1 MAAHRSIVPS
11 DLWLI
16 HKVCTL
22 KYRLLVNQLQAIRL
36 SVNLSKRT
44 SIGYVMNNGNL
55 KHIFPL
61 QAILTQ
67 AFPKCITFGQSLR
80 LIELFNN
87 KRCLNMYAFS
97 TKTEKQTMSDIHTHC
112 LFSSPARVNW
122 KGFSFIHT
130 KPNPTN
136 SNESNLNF

>member
-22 KYRLLVNQLQAIRL
+22 KYRLLVIQLQAMCL

-44 SIGYVMNNGNL
+44 SIGYVMNFGNL
-55 KHIFPL
+55 MTSFPL
-61 QAILTQ
+61 HAILTP
-67 AFPKCITFGQSLR
+67 ACTKRITFSQSLR

-87 KRCLNMYAFS
+87 KRCINMYAFF
-97 TKTEKQTMSDIHTHC
+97 TKTETRTKSDNHSYC
-112 LFSSPARVNW
+112 LFSSSALVNW
-122 KGFSFIHT
+122 KGFSIIHT
-130 KPNPTN
+130 
-136 SNESNLNF
+136 

>member
-22 KYRLLVNQLQAIRL
+22 KYRLLVYRLQAIYL
-36 SVNLSKRT
+36 SVNPTQRT
-44 SIGYVMNNGNL
+44 TIGYVMNLGNL
-55 KHIFPL
+55 KPSIPL

-67 AFPKCITFGQSLR
+67 TSTKRITLGQSLR

-87 KRCLNMYAFS
+87 KRCLNMYAFF
-97 TKTEKQTMSDIHTHC
+97 TKTEVRTSSDIHTHC
-112 LFSSPARVNW
+112 LFSSPAQENW
-122 KGFSFIHT
+122 TGFSFINT
-130 KPNPTN
+130 
-136 SNESNLNF
+136 